1 MYGSTD
7 NPTRKKLLEQVCWDT
22 HYDGEALNDLLIGR
36 IQKVGMLSRLRLLQR
51 LLESYS
57 WYTLLKL
64 VTASELSDLLKS
76 EVIDGLRSKSLQRIY
91 RHAQTQLQS
100 AL

>member
-1 MYGSTD
+1 MYGSPD
-7 NPTRKKLLEQVCWDT
+7 NPERRKLLEQVCWDT
-22 HYDGEALNDLLIGR
+22 HYDGDALNALLMGR
-36 IQKVGMLSRLRLLQR
+36 VQVHGMLTRKRLLQR

-64 VTASELSDLLKS
+64 VTAAELSDLLKS
-76 EVIDGLRSKSLQRIY
+76 DVIDGLRSKSLQRIY